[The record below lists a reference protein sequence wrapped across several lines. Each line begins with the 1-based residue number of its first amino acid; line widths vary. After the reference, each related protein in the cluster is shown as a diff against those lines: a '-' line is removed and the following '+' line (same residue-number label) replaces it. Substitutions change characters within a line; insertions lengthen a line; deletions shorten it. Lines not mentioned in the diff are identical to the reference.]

1 MYNRAARVH
10 VVTRTG
16 NVCCLDG
23 HLCKVRSCKAGGDA
37 GSVYEGA
44 GELCYVLL
52 HALFRWDIVRLGII
66 FNLFQC
72 EMVCGHAAEQWKG
85 REDEGIGWT
94 ILSRRVA
101 NIFTRI

>member
-1 MYNRAARVH
+1 MAIFAKSEAARREE
-10 VVTRTG
+10 TQG
-16 NVCCLDG
+16 QSM
-23 HLCKVRSCKAGGDA
+23 KEQRSSAMF
-37 GSVYEGA
+37 
-44 GELCYVLL
+44 LL
-52 HALFRWDIVRLGII
+52 HALFRWDIVRFGII

-85 REDEGIGWT
+85 REDEGFGWT